1 MSVID
6 TIRGK
11 APSPPATKFPQPA
24 LPIVRRKLDEAQAAL
39 AAQEQKCAE
48 LGVDV
53 AMGEIDPS
61 VLTTERKVLYGLR
74 QDVEQLQAA
83 AKVAEQ
89 RDKTTLE
96 AQRQSIRKTQLAAAR
111 KHLQARDAAAAA
123 LSAALTEASKQYR
136 LLVEHSAQAQAAK
149 PIGLNQWPGA
159 EEFKPSAIARLVAA
173 EMYRVSAD
181 VVGVGIRNVL
191 PGAAA
196 PDIMHKHNP
205 QGVAPLAETISK
217 TSAGVAA
224 RLTEFVK
231 GAAE

>member
-159 EEFKPSAIARLVAA
+159 IARLVAA